1 MHGDGRHGGPDLPV
15 ETEAAV
21 ELVLGYTV
29 MMTDREKTVVDCID
43 RPDLAA
49 GEGEAA
55 VNAVELLWVKKR
67 IAPHA
72 QDQSN

>member
-1 MHGDGRHGGPDLPV
+1 MHAPAPKSPPDLPV

-21 ELVLGYTV
+21 ELVFGYTV

-72 QDQSN
+72 QGQSN